1 MTAASRTTTPTN
13 MWAMTT
19 VTLTSTV
26 MRAPGTIMGIKHTVT
41 ATAMVMIMAT
51 PDTIICTV

>member
-1 MTAASRTTTPTN
+1 
-13 MWAMTT
+13 MTT

-26 MRAPGTIMGIKHTVT
+26 MRARGTITGIKHTVT
-41 ATAMVMIMAT
+41 ATTMVMIMATAT